1 VENAKGMSMSVCAR
15 RRCGALSMALA
26 VSLATAAHGTGADSP
41 GADVPGA
48 VAPMLGFSAAGA
60 SAEAQLERRFD
71 ADLSADEQR
80 AWLQRLSAAPN
91 HVGSAHNKD
100 NAEFIL
106 AKFREWGWDASIET
120 FSVLYPTPREVRLEL
135 TAPTRFLA
143 MLREPAVAGDATSGQ
158 TRDELLPYNIYG
170 ADGDVSGE
178 LVYANQGMPEDY
190 TELERRGIGVKGRI
204 VLVRYGG
211 GWRGLKPKLAYQ
223 HGAIGCLIYSDPLDD
238 GYGRGDVYPN
248 GGYRPA
254 DAVQRGSVEDILQ
267 YTGDPLT
274 PGTGSTPDAKRLA
287 IADATTIMK
296 IPVLPISYGDAQ
308 PLLAALGGPVAP
320 AAWRGALPLAY
331 HIGPGAARVHLKIAS
346 DWGQKTL
353 YDVVARLPGS
363 VEPDRWIIR
372 GNHHDAWVF
381 GATDPL
387 SGTVALM
394 SEAKAIGRLV
404 HSGWRPNRTL
414 IYASWDGEEPGLI
427 GSTEWVETHAAELQ
441 AKAALYVNSDA
452 NGRGT
457 LRVGGTRAL
466 QQFVSEIARDVKD
479 PETDASLLDR
489 AIASR
494 RVHEFET
501 GHHEGGAAAAGA
513 AGAAAPG
520 AGARGSRT
528 ATDLNLG
535 ALGSGSDYTPFLQHL
550 GISSLDLAF
559 SGESNYGV
567 YHSAYDSF
575 DHFRRFVD
583 PGFSYEVA
591 LAKVAGRTVLRAAQA
606 DLLPARAA
614 DFARSIAQF
623 DDELHQTVDHMRSAA
638 RDLDALLDAGAFAL
652 AADPRETRAAPQRE
666 REVPYL
672 DFAQLDNAVER
683 LQASSESFDQ
693 AYALACIAQDAAA
706 HLRRERFNAV
716 LTSLEETLTDERGL
730 PGRAWYKHMI
740 YAPGL
745 HTGYEAKTLPAI
757 REAIEDRRW
766 DEANKYLAVA
776 ADRLDAYRS
785 ELERVIARP

>member
-1 VENAKGMSMSVCAR
+1 MSMSVCAR

-190 TELERRGIGVKGRI
+190 TELERRGISVKGRI

-238 GYGRGDVYPN
+238 GYGRGDVYPK
-248 GGYRPA
+248 GGFRPA
-254 DAVQRGSVEDILQ
+254 DAVQRGSVGDILQ

-274 PGTGSTPDAKRLA
+274 PGIGSTADAKRIA
-287 IADATTIMK
+287 IAAATTILK
-296 IPVLPISYGDAQ
+296 IPVLPISYADAQ

-353 YDVVARLPGS
+353 YDVIAKLPGA

-381 GATDPL
+381 GASDPL

-394 SEAKAIGRLV
+394 SEAKAIGKLV
-404 HSGWRPNRTL
+404 QGGWRPRRTL
-414 IYASWDGEEPGLI
+414 VYASWDGEEPGLI
-427 GSTEWVETHAAELQ
+427 GSTEWVETHAAELRS
-441 AKAALYVNSDA
+441 KAALYINSDA

-457 LRVGGTRAL
+457 LRVGGTHAL
-466 QQFVSEIARDVKD
+466 QHFVSEVARDVKD
-479 PETDASLLDR
+479 PETDASVLKR
-489 AIASR
+489 AVAVH
-494 RVHEFET
+494 RVHEFE
-501 GHHEGGAAAAGA
+501 AAHGDGSAGSAGPGTAGAGA
-513 AGAAAPG
+513 AGAG
-520 AGARGSRT
+520 LAG
-528 ATDLNLG
+528 DLNLG
-535 ALGSGSDYTPFLQHL
+535 ALGSGSDYTPFLQHR
-550 GISSLDLAF
+550 GISSLDFAF
-559 SGESNYGV
+559 NGESDYGV

-583 PGFSYEVA
+583 PAFAYEVT
-591 LAKVAGRTVLRAAQA
+591 LAKVAGRTA
-606 DLLPARAA
+606 
-614 DFARSIAQF
+614 
-623 DDELHQTVDHMRSAA
+623 
-638 RDLDALLDAGAFAL
+638 
-652 AADPRETRAAPQRE
+652 
-666 REVPYL
+666 
-672 DFAQLDNAVER
+672 
-683 LQASSESFDQ
+683 
-693 AYALACIAQDAAA
+693 
-706 HLRRERFNAV
+706 
-716 LTSLEETLTDERGL
+716 
-730 PGRAWYKHMI
+730 
-740 YAPGL
+740 
-745 HTGYEAKTLPAI
+745 
-757 REAIEDRRW
+757 
-766 DEANKYLAVA
+766 
-776 ADRLDAYRS
+776 
-785 ELERVIARP
+785 